1 MQTED
6 QVKQME
12 ARLRKVEEYV
22 GLHKFKEPSSAED
35 LQQYIGDK
43 LAEYVDWLRAM
54 KSGTDLLHQ
63 CYIDIRNRNRS
74 RNNGPAVTR
83 QGDHEPAPKR
93 IVTPIS

>member
-22 GLHKFKEPSSAED
+22 GLHKFKEPSSVED
-35 LQQYIGDK
+35 LKQYIGDK

-63 CYIDIRNRNRS
+63 CYIDIRNNQREHSHLLMGIS
-74 RNNGPAVTR
+74 R
-83 QGDHEPAPKR
+83 QLPAPES
-93 IVTPIS
+93 TPE